1 MGRVSVAAAPRS
13 HQQQAR
19 PHRSAMAA
27 GAGGGGGD
35 LVAVLRSYVERM
47 LREARGMKV
56 LLLDG
61 DTTRTVSTVASQSDI
76 LEQEVYLVQTLDAP
90 RGGGD
95 QLFHLK
101 VRGCRG
107 RGVGRVGGWVGRS
120 AAAARADTDKRR
132 RHACLHRR
140 SASCAPRART
150 LRGCGASSATR
161 ALAST
166 TCVSGGVATPK
177 SKHVCGCRR
186 TQRHARALRG
196 TAHAPPGARGVPRSP
211 PPPPLLQS
219 LPTG

>member
-107 RGVGRVGGWVGRS
+107 RGVGRVGGWG
-120 AAAARADTDKRR
+120 AAQQQHAQIQISGAATPASTGGLLPAPHAREHCAVAARA
-132 RHACLHRR
+132 
-140 SASCAPRART
+140 PRP
-150 LRGCGASSATR
+150 
-161 ALAST
+161 ALWR
-166 TCVSGGVATPK
+166 V
-177 SKHVCGCRR
+177 
-186 TQRHARALRG
+186 
-196 TAHAPPGARGVPRSP
+196 PPV
-211 PPPPLLQS
+211 
-219 LPTG
+219 